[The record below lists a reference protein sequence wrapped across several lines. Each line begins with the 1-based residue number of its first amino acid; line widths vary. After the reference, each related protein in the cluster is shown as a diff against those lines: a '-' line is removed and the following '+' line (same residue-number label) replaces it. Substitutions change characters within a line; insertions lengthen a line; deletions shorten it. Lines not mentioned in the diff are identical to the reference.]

1 MSNEQ
6 QTPEDELTHQEAESV
21 DKNDQAESAA
31 EDDVEVLKKKLAEA
45 EKKAEENWDKAVRA
59 VAEMENMKKRIQRD
73 LENAHKY
80 SLEKI
85 AKELLTVI
93 DSLEL
98 GILAANSD
106 HPEVQKHKEGS
117 ELTKKQL
124 ESVFDKFNIKAID
137 PVGEPFDPEKHQA
150 MSMQPAADVEPNTVI
165 NVYQKGYTLNDRL
178 IRPAMVVVS
187 KPGDKD
193 GEQGAKIDEQA

>member
-1 MSNEQ
+1 MSDEQ
-6 QTPEDELTHQEAESV
+6 RITEDQAADQEVESV
-21 DKNDQAESAA
+21 EQGNQNENAA
-31 EDDVEVLKKKLAEA
+31 GDDVETLKKKLAEA

-124 ESVFDKFNIKAID
+124 ESVFEKFNIKAID
-137 PVGEPFDPEKHQA
+137 PVGKPFDPEKHQA
-150 MSMQPAADVEPNTVI
+150 MSMQPSTDVEPNTVI
-165 NVYQKGYTLNDRL
+165 NVFQKGYTLNDRL

-187 KPGDKD
+187 KADDKGD
-193 GEQGAKIDEQA
+193 QQNTKIDEQA

>member
-1 MSNEQ
+1 MSDEQRTTEESMNEQ
-6 QTPEDELTHQEAESV
+6 DVESV
-21 DKNDQAESAA
+21 DQSNQTENNT
-31 EDDVEVLKKKLAEA
+31 EDDVETLKKKLAEA

-124 ESVFDKFNIKAID
+124 ESVFEKFNIKAID

-150 MSMQPAADVEPNTVI
+150 MSMQPSAEVEPNTVI
-165 NVYQKGYTLNDRL
+165 NVFQKGYTLNDRL

-187 KPGDKD
+187 KADDKS
-193 GEQGAKIDEQA
+193 GEQGGQIDEQA

>member
-1 MSNEQ
+1 MSDEQ
-6 QTPEDELTHQEAESV
+6 RTTEEQMDDQTVESV
-21 DKNDQAESAA
+21 EQNSQTENSAE
-31 EDDVEVLKKKLAEA
+31 EDVEALKKKLAEA

-124 ESVFDKFNIKAID
+124 ESVFEKFNIKAID

-150 MSMQPAADVEPNTVI
+150 MSMQPSADVEPNTVI
-165 NVYQKGYTLNDRL
+165 NVFQKGYTLNDRL

-187 KPGDKD
+187 KADDKSA
-193 GEQGAKIDEQA
+193 EQGTQIDEQA

>member
-6 QTPEDELTHQEAESV
+6 AMPEDELPNQEAGSDEQE
-21 DKNDQAESAA
+21 NQAENTA
-31 EDDVEVLKKKLAEA
+31 EDDIETLKRKLAEA

-85 AKELLTVI
+85 AKELLMVI

-98 GILAANSD
+98 GIMAANSD

-124 ESVFDKFNIKAID
+124 ETVFEKFNIKAIN

-150 MSMQPAADVEPNTVI
+150 MSMQPSSEVEPNTVM

-187 KPGDKD
+187 KPDDKGD
-193 GEQGAKIDEQA
+193 QQSTKIDEQA